1 MELCAESGL
10 FSPRWSCR
18 VSVRVDRQY
27 RWLRLVE
34 NGRGDR
40 DQLCLLS
47 AGHDL
52 GENQTSCRDADDSQD
67 PRVYLD
73 DRDGAGAAERLK
85 F

>member
-1 MELCAESGL
+1 MELRTESGL

-40 DQLCLLS
+40 DQLCVLS

-52 GENQTSCRDADDSQD
+52 GENQTGHWDADDSQD
-67 PRVYLD
+67 ACVYLD
-73 DRDGAGAAERLK
+73 DRDGVGAAERLK